1 MRDDVGRW
9 MDAAGRAPLLTAAE
23 ELELGRL
30 VQRWQ
35 RWDGGPDQA
44 PAAVRRRGLRAR
56 DRMVTANL
64 RLVVVVARKY
74 APLAERRR
82 LSLADGLQEGAI
94 GLQRGAEKFD
104 PQAGYK
110 FSTYGYWWIR
120 QAISRWVNS
129 QGLIRLPSNVAE
141 ELGRLSLAE
150 IESLPTAKRTRL
162 EAGIAAQQLARL
174 DAPVAGGAGELTP
187 LGELVAADAPDPLD
201 LLHWQELAAAL
212 AARDPEAWALA
223 VAQIE
228 RPRGVHRAVVE
239 RLQAA

>member
-1 MRDDVGRW
+1 MRDDVGHW
-9 MDAAGRAPLLTAAE
+9 LDTAGRAPLLTPSE

-35 RWDGGPDQA
+35 RWDGGPEQA
-44 PAAVRRRGLRAR
+44 PVAVRRRGLRAR
-56 DRMVTANL
+56 DRMVEANL

-82 LSLADGLQEGAI
+82 LSLADGMQEGAI
-94 GLQRGAEKFD
+94 GLQRGAEKFA
-104 PQAGYK
+104 PERGYK
-110 FSTYGYWWIR
+110 FSTYAFHWIR

-162 EAGIAAQQLARL
+162 EAGIAARQMARL

-187 LGELVAADAPDPLD
+187 LGELVTADAPDPMEV
-201 LLHWQELAAAL
+201 LHWQEQAAAL
-212 AARDPEAWALA
+212 AAADPEGWALA
-223 VAQIE
+223 VEQIE

-239 RLQAA
+239 RLRAA